1 MKIAVL
7 GSGGWGTALAM
18 LLEENG
24 HQVTLW
30 SYLEQESK
38 QLQVTG
44 ENPLLPGVQLPAG
57 LSYTWDLDCVVGSD
71 VVVMATPSF
80 GVRSTAEQ
88 IAGRLSPGTVL
99 VSVSKGIEKGT
110 FLRMSQIIREATGDR
125 FPVVT
130 LSGPSHAEEVARKVP
145 TAVVSASPDRAAA
158 EQVQDLFLNDHFRV
172 YSSSDVVGVEL
183 GAALKNVM
191 ALCTGCCTG
200 MGYGD
205 NTKAMLMTRG
215 LTEIARLG
223 VGAQVRLLGRIEH
236 QFLPPYYH
244 ACDLFTTAS
253 LSEMNSISMLEAMA
267 SGLYVIQRLDIYNK
281 NQITPGENGNV
292 FNTSEEMAALLREEA
307 ALTPEQRALRR
318 QKVTAFTQRYGEK
331 EFIRAVLNVY
341 ERAMA
346 EYKAKMKIKAKAKS
360 KGVR

>member
-1 MKIAVL
+1 M
-7 GSGGWGTALAM
+7 
-18 LLEENG
+18 
-24 HQVTLW
+24 

-38 QLQVTG
+38 QLQATG
-44 ENPLLPGVQLPAG
+44 ENPLLPGVKLPAG

-158 EQVQDLFLNDHFRV
+158 EQVQDLLPQRPLPRLQQQRR
-172 YSSSDVVGVEL
+172 GGGRAGGRPE
-183 GAALKNVM
+183 NVM

-215 LTEIARLG
+215 LAEMARLG
-223 VGAQVRLLGRIEH
+223 VALGGWRET
-236 QFLPPYYH
+236 FAGL
-244 ACDLFTTAS
+244 AGMGDLIVTCTS
-253 LSEMNSISMLEAMA
+253 MNSRNYRAGILIGQGVPVPEAIA
-267 SGLYVIQRLDIYNK
+267 KIGAVVEATTPLSPPAPGPEGGHRDAHRPGRLR
-281 NQITPGENGNV
+281 G
-292 FNTSEEMAALLREEA
+292 AL
-307 ALTPEQRALRR
+307 
-318 QKVTAFTQRYGEK
+318 
-331 EFIRAVLNVY
+331 
-341 ERAMA
+341 
-346 EYKAKMKIKAKAKS
+346 
-360 KGVR
+360 

>member
-38 QLQVTG
+38 QLQATG
-44 ENPLLPGVQLPAG
+44 ENPLLPGVKLPAG
-57 LSYTWDLDCVVGSD
+57 LSYTWDLDCVAGSD

-200 MGYGD
+200 MEYGD

-215 LTEIARLG
+215 LAEMARLG
-223 VGAQVRLLGRIEH
+223 VALGGRKDTFTGLAGVGDLIVTCTSMHSRNRRCGILIGQGRPVAQALEEIGAVVEGYYAAANARTLAQKAGVEMPISQAAYEVLYEGRDPK
-236 QFLPPYYH
+236 LVVT
-244 ACDLFTTAS
+244 DLMGRAKR
-253 LSEMNSISMLEAMA
+253 SELEE
-267 SGLYVIQRLDIYNK
+267 SW
-281 NQITPGENGNV
+281 
-292 FNTSEEMAALLREEA
+292 S
-307 ALTPEQRALRR
+307 
-318 QKVTAFTQRYGEK
+318 
-331 EFIRAVLNVY
+331 
-341 ERAMA
+341 
-346 EYKAKMKIKAKAKS
+346 
-360 KGVR
+360 

>member
-38 QLQVTG
+38 QLQATG
-44 ENPLLPGVQLPAG
+44 ENPLLPGVKLPAG
-57 LSYTWDLDCVVGSD
+57 LSYTWDLDCVAGSD

-88 IAGRLSPGTVL
+88 IAGRLSPGTIL

-172 YSSSDVVGVEL
+172 YRVGVEL

-215 LTEIARLG
+215 LAETARLG
-223 VGAQVRLLGRIEH
+223 VALGGRRET
-236 QFLPPYYH
+236 FAGL
-244 ACDLFTTAS
+244 AGMGDLIVTCTS
-253 LSEMNSISMLEAMA
+253 LNSRNYRAGILIGQGVPVQEA
-267 SGLYVIQRLDIYNK
+267 IQRIGAVVEGYYAVD
-281 NQITPGENGNV
+281 
-292 FNTSEEMAALLREEA
+292 AA
-307 ALTPEQRALRR
+307 RALADRVGVEMPITQAAYEVLYQNRDPKEAILTLMRR
-318 QKVTAFTQRYGEK
+318 EK
-331 EFIRAVLNVY
+331 RHEIEETWV
-341 ERAMA
+341 
-346 EYKAKMKIKAKAKS
+346 
-360 KGVR
+360 